1 MKKNIGVW
9 LDTEKA
15 YVITIQD
22 ASAKLEKIESGI
34 ESRARFKGETK
45 AYSRMGN
52 QFINP
57 ATKLTQKRRH
67 QLKHYFEKI
76 TDCLVEAE
84 EIYLFGPAETKV
96 HLAKHISKETMLK
109 NRIRKIESEDHLS
122 EKQMIACVK
131 KEFDQSPLRM
141 NVRIRH

>member
-15 YVITIQD
+15 YIITIED
-22 ASAKLEKIESGI
+22 NGARVDKIESEI
-34 ESRARFKGETK
+34 ESRLRFKGETK

-57 ATKLTQKRRH
+57 ANKITHKRRH
-67 QLKHYFEKI
+67 QLKHYFESI
-76 TDCLVEAE
+76 TDHLSDAE

-96 HLAKHISKETMLK
+96 HLAKHISKEPILK
-109 NRIRKIESEDHLS
+109 DRIRKIESEDYLS

-131 KEFDQSPLRM
+131 KVFDQKPVKV

>member
-15 YVITIQD
+15 YIIT
-22 ASAKLEKIESGI
+22 LEDSGARVDKIESEI
-34 ESRARFKGETK
+34 ESRIRFKGETK

-57 ATKLTQKRRH
+57 ATKVTHKRRH
-67 QLKHYFEKI
+67 QIKHYFESI
-76 TDCLVEAE
+76 TNRLANAE

-96 HLAKHISKETMLK
+96 HFAKHISKELLLK
-109 NRIRKIESEDHLS
+109 DRIRKVESEDHIS
-122 EKQMIACVK
+122 EKQMVACVK
-131 KEFDQSPLRM
+131 KIFEKKPIKV
-141 NVRIRH
+141 NVRIHH

>member
-15 YVITIQD
+15 YIISIEDSGTKVD
-22 ASAKLEKIESGI
+22 KIESEI
-34 ESRARFKGETK
+34 ETRMRFEGETK

-57 ATKLTQKRRH
+57 ATKITHKRRH
-67 QLKHYFEKI
+67 QLKHYFENI
-76 TDCLVEAE
+76 TDRLMEAE

-96 HLAKHISKETMLK
+96 HLAKHISKEPMLK
-109 NRIRKIESEDHLS
+109 DRIRKVESEDHLTD
-122 EKQMIACVK
+122 KQMIACVK
-131 KEFDQSPLRM
+131 KEFNKKPIKV

>member
-15 YVITIQD
+15 YIISIEDSGTRVD
-22 ASAKLEKIESGI
+22 KIESEI
-34 ESRARFKGETK
+34 ETRMRFEGETK

-57 ATKLTQKRRH
+57 ATKITHKRRH
-67 QLKHYFEKI
+67 QLKHYFENI
-76 TDCLVEAE
+76 TGRLKDAE

-96 HLAKHISKETMLK
+96 HLAKHISKEAMLK
-109 NRIRKIESEDHLS
+109 DRIRKVESEDHLT

-131 KEFDQSPLRM
+131 KEFDKKSIKV

>member
-15 YVITIQD
+15 YIIT
-22 ASAKLEKIESGI
+22 LEDGNSKVEKVTSDVETRI
-34 ESRARFKGETK
+34 RFKGETK

-57 ATKLTQKRRH
+57 AKRLTHRRRH
-67 QLKHYFEKI
+67 QFKNYFDSI
-76 TDCLVEAE
+76 TDYLNDVD

-96 HLAKHISKETMLK
+96 HLAKHLSKYADLK
-109 NRIRKIESEDHLS
+109 DRIRKIESEDHLT
-122 EKQMIACVK
+122 EKQLVACVK
-131 KEFDQSPLRM
+131 KVFERDDIKV
-141 NVRIRH
+141 NARIRH

>member
-15 YVITIQD
+15 YIITLED
-22 ASAKLEKIESGI
+22 NESRVEKIESGV
-34 ESRARFKGETK
+34 ETRVRFQGETK

-57 ATKLTQKRRH
+57 AKRTTHRRRH
-67 QLKHYFEKI
+67 QFKHFFDSI
-76 TDCLVEAE
+76 THCLSDAE

-96 HLAKHISKETMLK
+96 HLAKHLSKEPMIK
-109 NRIRKIESEDHLS
+109 DRIRKIESEDHLT
-122 EKQMIACVK
+122 ENQMIACVK
-131 KEFDQSPLRM
+131 KVFEHKPM
-141 NVRIRH
+141 KVNVRIRH

>member
-15 YVITIQD
+15 YVITIEEKD
-22 ASAKLEKIESGI
+22 AKVKIIESEI
-34 ESRARFKGETK
+34 ESRVRYKGETK
-45 AYSRMGN
+45 AYSRFGN

-57 ATKLTQKRRH
+57 ATKTTHKRRH
-67 QLKHYFEKI
+67 QIKHYFEKI
-76 TDCLVEAE
+76 TDALIDAE

-96 HLAKHISKETMLK
+96 HLAKHISKEPLLK
-109 NRIRKIESEDHLS
+109 DRIRKVESEDHLS
-122 EKQMIACVK
+122 ENQMIACVK
-131 KEFDQSPLRM
+131 NVFKQKPIKV

>member
-15 YVITIQD
+15 YIITIED
-22 ASAKLEKIESGI
+22 NGARVDKIESEI
-34 ESRARFKGETK
+34 ESRLRFKGETK

-57 ATKLTQKRRH
+57 ATKITHKRRH
-67 QLKHYFEKI
+67 QLKHYFESI
-76 TDCLVEAE
+76 TDHLSDAE

-96 HLAKHISKETMLK
+96 HLAKHISKEPILK
-109 NRIRKIESEDHLS
+109 DRIRKIESEDHIS

-131 KEFDQSPLRM
+131 KVFDQKPIKV

>member
-15 YVITIQD
+15 YIITIED
-22 ASAKLEKIESGI
+22 NGARVDKIESDI
-34 ESRARFKGETK
+34 ESRLRFKGETK
-45 AYSRMGN
+45 PYSRMGN

-57 ATKLTQKRRH
+57 ATKITHKRRH
-67 QLKHYFEKI
+67 QMKHYFEAI
-76 TDCLVEAE
+76 TDHLYEAE

-96 HLAKHISKETMLK
+96 HLAKHISKEVTLK
-109 NRIRKIESEDHLS
+109 DRIRKIESEDHLT
-122 EKQMIACVK
+122 ENQMIACVK
-131 KEFDQSPLRM
+131 KVFEQKPVKV

>member
-15 YVITIQD
+15 YIITIED
-22 ASAKLEKIESGI
+22 SGTKFNKIESEI
-34 ESRARFKGETK
+34 ESRIRFEGETK
-45 AYSRMGN
+45 AYSRFGN

-57 ATKLTQKRRH
+57 ATKITHKRRH
-67 QLKHYFEKI
+67 QFKHYFENI
-76 TDCLVEAE
+76 TNCLREAE

-96 HLAKHISKETMLK
+96 HLAKYISKEAMLK
-109 NRIRKIESEDHLS
+109 DRIRKVESEDYLS
-122 EKQMIACVK
+122 ENQMIACVK
-131 KEFDQSPLRM
+131 KEFSKKPIKV

>member
-15 YVITIQD
+15 YIITLENGTTNI
-22 ASAKLEKIESGI
+22 EKIES
-34 ESRARFKGETK
+34 EVETRVRFKGETK

-57 ATKLTQKRRH
+57 AKRMTHRRRH
-67 QLKHYFEKI
+67 QLKNYFDHI
-76 TDCLVEAE
+76 TSCLSGADEV
-84 EIYLFGPAETKV
+84 YLFGPAETKV
-96 HLAKHISKETMLK
+96 HLAKHLSKDSILK
-109 NRIRKIESEDHLS
+109 DRIRKIESEDHLT
-122 EKQMIACVK
+122 ENQMIASVK
-131 KEFDQSPLRM
+131 KVFEQDPLNV